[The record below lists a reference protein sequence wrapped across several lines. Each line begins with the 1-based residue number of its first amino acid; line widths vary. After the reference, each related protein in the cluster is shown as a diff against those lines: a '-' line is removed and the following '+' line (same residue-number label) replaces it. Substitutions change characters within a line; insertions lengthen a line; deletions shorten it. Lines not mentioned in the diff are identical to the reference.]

1 MDALE
6 RLIRDWAKEPQQNK
20 KLRTCYKHAETL
32 SEPDIMYYHRN
43 AVRYVK
49 AKEAYEVAN
58 EKHDWSARSNAYI
71 IIQNVEK
78 KFEELRHPK
87 YKPLPK

>member
-6 RLIRDWAKEPQQNK
+6 RLIRDWAKEPQQGK
-20 KLRTCYKHAETL
+20 QLRTYYKHSKTL

-49 AKEAYEVAN
+49 AKEAYEAAN
-58 EKHDWSARSNAYI
+58 EKHDWSARRNEYI
-71 IIQNVEK
+71 IIQSVEK

-87 YKPLPK
+87 

>member
-20 KLRTCYKHAETL
+20 KLRTCHKHAKML

-49 AKEAYEVAN
+49 AKEAYEAAN
-58 EKHDWSARSNAYI
+58 EKHDWSARSSAYI
-71 IIQNVEK
+71 IIQNVEN
-78 KFEELRHPK
+78 KFEELRHSH